1 MVRKKKKSNKK
12 RKISNTSDEMKFRI
26 KNSTRPPKIEISKN
40 VYDRKK
46 EKFNYKKIDKNWDEK
61 WYIHHHISTSKI
73 IEKIQSHKK

>member
-46 EKFNYKKIDKNWDEK
+46 EKFNYKKIDKN
-61 WYIHHHISTSKI
+61 
-73 IEKIQSHKK
+73 